1 MVKYLWEN
9 NMRNYIEIYVL
20 KVNQK
25 NTGKVLGNLMDLGA
39 EEDYVKQLLQVVGS
53 NCDISE
59 VI

>member
-25 NTGKVLGNLMDLGA
+25 NIGKVLGNLMDLGA
-39 EEDYVKQLLQVVGS
+39 EEDYVKQLL
-53 NCDISE
+53 
-59 VI
+59 